1 VEDSSSSGG
10 SECDEQNLNEITDEK
25 KYFAEKLTF

>member
-10 SECDEQNLNEITDEK
+10 SECDEQILFEITDEK